1 MDGMRYD
8 FVFSMRR
15 GAWQDRVK
23 LLIGFRF
30 SMLVVILVFITQLL
44 GSLTRDSDG
53 RGTSIGSVLEIRGV
67 SSITLSAVL
76 KVISGN
82 YHSVFERWLAHR
94 AMKGYLRGLRE
105 TNGVAITELFWV
117 PLLGYIV
124 LIFLSVSRFS
134 NAGKVNFTLSVV
146 SVIEVMG
153 SYGWIVSHVK
163 AVMRDGVISYRWVK
177 MRVEGVF
184 GVLDFFRYCDSSV
197 VL

>member
-82 YHSVFERWLAHR
+82 YHSVFER
-94 AMKGYLRGLRE
+94 
-105 TNGVAITELFWV
+105 
-117 PLLGYIV
+117 
-124 LIFLSVSRFS
+124 
-134 NAGKVNFTLSVV
+134 
-146 SVIEVMG
+146 
-153 SYGWIVSHVK
+153 
-163 AVMRDGVISYRWVK
+163 
-177 MRVEGVF
+177 
-184 GVLDFFRYCDSSV
+184 
-197 VL
+197 